1 MGNIT
6 KIIVMNGGVE
16 TLDFFSNQMAE
27 TWKEK
32 GISVFVFD
40 LKNAGASAKRVRK
53 FIKPGHTALV
63 TFNFEGL
70 EREADVYSEASGYLW
85 QEYQIPCYNIA
96 ADHPYFYDN
105 RLRELL
111 SDEKLHPG
119 ILKNYH
125 HLSIDRNHQSYFQ
138 KFYPEFDDAGFCP
151 LAGTSL
157 ASDLSWQGTCQTVS
171 SSEMVQDQERKQRT
185 TDVIFTG
192 NYTEPSFFNKNIH
205 WINEEYAAFYQGI
218 INELIVHPD
227 RTIEEV
233 ELAHCEREMGANST
247 GDLRPALHKMIFID
261 LYLRN
266 YFRGKI
272 VAAVCDA
279 GIPVTVIGK
288 GWEKLTLSHK
298 ENLKILPQ
306 TDSKACLEA
315 LWNAKISLNVMPW
328 FKDGAHDRVFN
339 SILNGAVCV
348 SDMSRYLC
356 DELPE
361 GFGVCYYDLNHP
373 EQAVEKIRLLLSEN
387 DKREQIL
394 EAGMPLVKKGHTWRN
409 RAEQLLALF
418 VAAVV

>member
-16 TLDFFSNQMAE
+16 TLDYFSGQMAE
-27 TWKEK
+27 TWREK
-32 GISVFVFD
+32 GISIFVFD
-40 LKNAGASAKRVRK
+40 LKHAESAARRVRK

-70 EREADVYSEASGYLW
+70 EREAFVYSEASGYLW

-125 HLSIDRNHQSYFQ
+125 HLSIDRNHQSYFR
-138 KFYPEFDDAGFCP
+138 KFYPEFDDAGFLP
-151 LAGTSL
+151 LAGTKLVPDRSE
-157 ASDLSWQGTCQTVS
+157 QETCQAAS
-171 SSEMVQDQERKQRT
+171 CSEEVENQDEKQRT
-185 TDVIFTG
+185 TDVVFTG
-192 NYTEPSFFNKNIH
+192 NYTEPEFFDKNIH

-218 INELIVHPD
+218 INDLIAHPN
-227 RTIEEV
+227 RTVEEV
-233 ELAHCEREMGANST
+233 ELAHCEREMGENAAE
-247 GDLRPALHKMIFID
+247 DLRVALHKMIFID

-266 YFRGKI
+266 YFRGKV

-288 GWEKLTLSHK
+288 GWEKLALSHR
-298 ENLKILPQ
+298 ENLTILPQ

-315 LWNAKISLNVMPW
+315 LQNAKISLNVMPW

-348 SDMSRYLC
+348 SDSSQYLG
-356 DELPE
+356 EVLPE
-361 GFGVCYYDLNHP
+361 GCGVCYYDLNHP
-373 EQAVEKIRLLLSEN
+373 DQAVEKIRLLLSE
-387 DKREQIL
+387 DDRREQIL
-394 EAGMPLVKKGHTWRN
+394 EAGRPLAEKGHTWRQ
-409 RAEQLLALF
+409 RAEQLLALLSEQQ
-418 VAAVV
+418 